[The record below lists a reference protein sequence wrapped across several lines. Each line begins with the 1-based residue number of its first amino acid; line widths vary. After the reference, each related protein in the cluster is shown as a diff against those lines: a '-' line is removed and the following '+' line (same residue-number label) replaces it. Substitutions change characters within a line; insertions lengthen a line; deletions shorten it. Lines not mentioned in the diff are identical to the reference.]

1 MDTATDTA
9 PPMGHNNPP
18 EPTPLEQ
25 AKEEI
30 SLLTEEAEA
39 WAGTPIENEQQA
51 ADVAKLLDTAR
62 KAIKRFEGF
71 RKEEKEPHLAAGRA
85 VDEAWKPVIADGERI
100 VECTKQ
106 AQTAWL
112 KKLDAEKR
120 AAEEAARKE
129 AEAKIAEAQRLAAEA
144 DGSVEA
150 AKARDEAI
158 EEAKRAERAAARA
171 SHDKAG
177 AKAEGMTRSVG
188 LRTVYSAK
196 VVDRRLLLNHIA
208 TVDPAA
214 LITFVEEWATKQVRA
229 GARGGIPGVEV
240 LEDRVAA

>member
-1 MDTATDTA
+1 MDTATETA

-18 EPTPLEQ
+18 EPTPLEK

-30 SLLTEEAEA
+30 SLLTAEAEA

-51 ADVAKLLDTAR
+51 ADVAKLLDAAR
-62 KAIKRFEGF
+62 KAVKSFESA

-85 VDEAWKPVIADGERI
+85 VDEAWKPVIADGERV
-100 VECTKQ
+100 VECTKK

-112 KKLDAEKR
+112 VKLDKAKREAEAAARK
-120 AAEEAARKE
+120 AAEEAA
-129 AEAKIAEAQRLAAEA
+129 AEARRLAVEA

-150 AKARDEAI
+150 ARARDEAL
-158 EEAKRAERAAARA
+158 EEAKKAERAASRA
-171 SHDKAG
+171 SHEKAG
-177 AKAEGMTRSVG
+177 AKAEGMTRSIG
-188 LRTVYSAK
+188 LRTVYSAR

-208 TVDPAA
+208 TVDPQA
-214 LITFVEEWATKQVRA
+214 LITFVEEWAAKQVRA

-240 LEDRVAA
+240 DEDKVAA